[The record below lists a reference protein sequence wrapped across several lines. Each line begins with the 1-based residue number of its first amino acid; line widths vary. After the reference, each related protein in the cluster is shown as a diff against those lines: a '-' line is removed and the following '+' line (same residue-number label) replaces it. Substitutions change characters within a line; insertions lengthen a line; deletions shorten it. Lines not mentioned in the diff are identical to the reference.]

1 MTTINT
7 PVAISLLSTE
17 EHRALL
23 RAWPAIHA
31 SREAQAADFLLY
43 ALLRGKD
50 PRAGF
55 TPIRNPV
62 KLANGQQA
70 WGGFRSALLLLVNQ
84 RAVPRLARLLPDASK
99 ERLQDLAALVGL
111 RAQMLREQKSA

>member
-1 MTTINT
+1 MTTITT
-7 PVAISLLSTE
+7 PVAVSLLTTE

-55 TPIRNPV
+55 TPICNPV
-62 KLANGQQA
+62 KLANGQLA
-70 WGGFRSALLLLVNQ
+70 WGGFQSALLRLVNQ
-84 RAVPRLARLLPDASK
+84 RAVAHLTRVLPGASK
-99 ERLQDLAALVGL
+99 ERLQDLAALIGVRVQL
-111 RAQMLREQKSA
+111 LREQKGA